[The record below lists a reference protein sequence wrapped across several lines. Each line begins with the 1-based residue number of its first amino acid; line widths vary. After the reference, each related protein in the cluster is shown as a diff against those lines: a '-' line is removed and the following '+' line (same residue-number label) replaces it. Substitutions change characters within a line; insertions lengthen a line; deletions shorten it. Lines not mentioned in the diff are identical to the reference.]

1 MADLTT
7 KTLNELA
14 TVESVASTDH
24 VLIESGGRMKR
35 ADSSLVGGAAYALYT
50 SDFKK
55 ESSDS
60 TSGIMACHNTAIY
73 NGLLRAIDEGRPVT
87 LIVSEFCDVY
97 YVIVIRVFS
106 DAAIVLNSQYGR
118 LLVTPSDG
126 YSSSDLYTPRNITP
140 IEQYMPTIV

>member
-7 KTLNELA
+7 KTLNELD
-14 TVESVASTDH
+14 TVDSVASTDH

-35 ADSSLVGGAAYALYT
+35 ADSSLVGGAAYVLYT
-50 SDFKK
+50 SDFKE

-60 TSGIMACHNTAIY
+60 MSGIKVCHNTAIY

-87 LIVSEFCDVY
+87 LIVSESGAVF
-97 YVIVIRVFS
+97 YVASIRAFS
-106 DAAIVLNSQYGR
+106 DAVIILDGYYGF
-118 LLVTPSDG
+118 LFVTPSDG

-140 IEQYMPTIV
+140 TEQYMPTV